1 MEIFVSAILG
11 DLANRSINFL
21 ISKSSQPAAEDTA
34 DRLRRILLRAQ
45 VIVDEAIGRDITNH
59 SMLLQLDM
67 LRDAIHRGY
76 YSLDIFRYQSL
87 EEEQPKDQ
95 IVSHSWSLSKNFAK
109 GPYLFGRNAQI
120 LEQLREALD
129 GLSSMIVDADALR
142 MFLTSYPRLYRQPY
156 SMHILLSNCMFG
168 CHLEEQLVVKFLLH
182 IQPHDAE
189 ELEVL
194 PIVGPGKVGKS
205 TLVAMFARMKES
217 VNVSMKS
224 CSCVTMILQMMRSLL
239 LGKDLYGNIKIVY
252 RAQSKMEDC

>member
-1 MEIFVSAILG
+1 M
-11 DLANRSINFL
+11 
-21 ISKSSQPAAEDTA
+21 
-34 DRLRRILLRAQ
+34 
-45 VIVDEAIGRDITNH
+45 
-59 SMLLQLDM
+59 
-67 LRDAIHRGY
+67 
-76 YSLDIFRYQSL
+76 
-87 EEEQPKDQ
+87 
-95 IVSHSWSLSKNFAK
+95 
-109 GPYLFGRNAQI
+109 
-120 LEQLREALD
+120 EQLREALD

-142 MFLTSYPRLYRQPY
+142 MFLTSYPRLYRRPY

-252 RAQSKMEDC
+252 RAQTKMEDC